1 MNYPKV
7 SVDSLIIYYHG
18 ILEKVSIYMVFTKK
32 VAFIHDVYI
41 VSECKQSHL
50 PLFNKWKKPELAL
63 FLF

>member
-1 MNYPKV
+1 M
-7 SVDSLIIYYHG
+7 
-18 ILEKVSIYMVFTKK
+18 
-32 VAFIHDVYI
+32 AFIHDVYI